1 MLTQAKNP
9 PGLSRETRQYIAAT
23 EHTMVVI
30 AQMVFFKMSPS
41 FMLGR
46 EYVSGV
52 MGGGMFVGSVANVIG
67 CVGCY
72 DALLC

>member
-1 MLTQAKNP
+1 
-9 PGLSRETRQYIAAT
+9 
-23 EHTMVVI
+23 
-30 AQMVFFKMSPS
+30 
-41 FMLGR
+41 
-46 EYVSGV
+46 